1 MSQPAILVTHKQLS
15 DDAKKIMSDRGARA
29 VYLSPPIT
37 EDMLIETI
45 THEGVGGVLM
55 RLSPPFTRRVLE
67 ATPTLKI
74 IAKHGAGI
82 DSVDLEAA
90 TERRIAVVNAGGA
103 NADPVAEYAI
113 GVMLNLA
120 RDVPRLD
127 RDLRAGK
134 WAKGTYM
141 GREFRGRKLGIVGFG
156 QIGRRVATM
165 AAALGAK
172 IIAYTR
178 TPKPAME
185 GVQWETD
192 FDRLLGTVDI
202 LSLHC
207 PLTEQTRGLVGKREL
222 ALMKPSAILINTARG
237 PVVDEAALIEA
248 LTTGKL
254 AAAGLDVFAE
264 EPTDP
269 NNPLLKLPNV
279 IVTPHVS
286 AMTEEAMTRMGT
298 SAATQILDLL
308 ERGEVERENL
318 ANPAVIDRL

>member
-1 MSQPAILVTHKQLS
+1 MSQPVILVTHQQLS
-15 DDAKKIMSDRGARA
+15 DDAKKVMADAGARA

-45 THEGVGGVLM
+45 TREGVGGVLM

-90 TERRIAVVNAGGA
+90 TERRIAVVSAGGA
-103 NADPVAEYAI
+103 NADPVAEYTIAT
-113 GVMLNLA
+113 MLSLA

-127 RDLRAGK
+127 RELRAGK

-141 GREFRGRKLGIVGFG
+141 GREFRGRKVGLIGFG

-165 AAALGAK
+165 AAALGAQVTV
-172 IIAYTR
+172 YSRTR
-178 TPKPAME
+178 KDAVE

-192 FDRLLGTVDI
+192 LERLLGTVDI

-207 PLTEQTRGLVGKREL
+207 PLTEKTRGLIGRREL
-222 ALMKPSAILINTARG
+222 ALMKPSAILINTSRG
-237 PVVDEAALIEA
+237 PVVDEAALTEA
-248 LTTGKL
+248 LSTGKL

-269 NNPLLKLPNV
+269 KNPLLQLPNV

-298 SAATQILDLL
+298 SAATQILNLL
-308 ERGEVERENL
+308 KDGRVERENL
-318 ANPAVIDRL
+318 ANPDVVNRL